1 MIGRVVFFKHSYGFL
16 HEIDE
21 NGKDVGEKDLFVHF
35 SGIIEMEGYRT
46 LKTGAHV
53 TFELGKNLRGEVIA
67 VEVKE
72 IKE

>member
-21 NGKDVGEKDLFVHF
+21 SGKDMDGEDIFVHF
-35 SGIIEMEGYRT
+35 SGIIAEGYKN
-46 LKTGAHV
+46 LKTGSKV